1 MLSNICIFR
10 IAKDTSL
17 DLEQARQG
25 VKSMAFQPCA
35 ATQDQSVG
43 WVAPRGIGDEL
54 IESVAGQWILRLQ
67 LESKMLPSA
76 VVKRTADAK
85 AKQIEDAGGRKLG
98 RAAIKDLREQVHL
111 ELLPRA
117 FTKLSCATV
126 WIDPT
131 AKLVCIEAASPAK
144 ADVIAVLLLA
154 SIDGLAMSP
163 MQTQKAAAVCMA
175 SWLMDQDAPGRFSL
189 DRECELK
196 ATDET
201 QAIARY
207 MRHNIEIDEVKT
219 HVVNGKM
226 PTKLAL
232 TWADRTAFLLTDKL
246 QIKKIKLLDGVME
259 TQATEN
265 EDAFDGDVA
274 ILTGELSKLIPDLIE
289 ALGGEE
295 KQLF

>member
-1 MLSNICIFR
+1 MLSNISIFR

-35 ATQDQSVG
+35 ATQDQSAG

-67 LESKMLPSA
+67 LEAKMLPSA
-76 VVKRTADAK
+76 VVKRAADAK
-85 AKQIEDAGGRKLG
+85 AKQIEDASGRKLG
-98 RAAIKDLREQVHL
+98 RAAIKDLREQAYL

-117 FTKLSCATV
+117 FTKLSSATV

-131 AKLVCIEAASPAK
+131 AMLVCIEAASPAK
-144 ADVIAVLLLA
+144 ADEIAVLLLA
-154 SIDGLAMSP
+154 SIDGLNMSP
-163 MQTQKAAAVCMA
+163 LQTQKAAAVCMA
-175 SWLMDQDAPGRFSL
+175 SWLMDHDAPGSFSL

-207 MRHNIEIDEVKT
+207 MRHNIEIDEVKK

-232 TWADRTAFLLTDKL
+232 TWADRTSFLLTDKL

-259 TQATEN
+259 TQSTDN

-274 ILTGELSKLIPDLIE
+274 
-289 ALGGEE
+289 
-295 KQLF
+295 